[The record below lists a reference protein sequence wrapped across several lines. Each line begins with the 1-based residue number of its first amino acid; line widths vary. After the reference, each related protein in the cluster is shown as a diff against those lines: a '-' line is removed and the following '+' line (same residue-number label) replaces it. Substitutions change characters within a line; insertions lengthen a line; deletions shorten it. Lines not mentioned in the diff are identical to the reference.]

1 MRVSVIICSFGR
13 PAVLHDTVQSL
24 LNQSYPLDEIIIGSP
39 SSEHILESTL
49 KHPRVK
55 FLLTPTGLTVQRNAC
70 LSSVLPS
77 SDLIAFFDDDME
89 FSVSYMETMVAL
101 FETNPDLIASSG
113 NLLYDGG
120 ISKLV
125 SRDRAAQLCLAKAP
139 TWQKERAVRTSPRQN
154 AYGCNMVY
162 RASAIRDL
170 RFDERL
176 PLYGWL
182 EDSDFSH
189 ASTHGRRAP
198 VNNLDAH
205 AVHLGWRGGRIAGKK
220 LGFSQIVNSFYLWR
234 KARVFSLPHIVVQCW
249 LRCLAGNILGLV
261 FGEPIEDRPGRL
273 YGNLLGFLHLL
284 SGQLDPQH
292 VLTMSTGPGKKTEVT
307 KLKVEAQH
315 LPAE

>member
-13 PAVLHDTVQSL
+13 PAVLHDTVESL
-24 LNQSYPLDEIIIGSP
+24 LKQTYPIEEILIGTP
-39 SSEHILESTL
+39 SNEHILESTL
-49 KHPRVK
+49 WHPRVRL
-55 FLLTPTGLTVQRNAC
+55 LLTSTGLTVQRNAC
-70 LSSVLPS
+70 LSSVRPS

-89 FSVSYMETMVAL
+89 FSATYMETMVAL
-101 FETNPDLIASSG
+101 FEANPDLIAGSG

-120 ISKLV
+120 ISNTV
-125 SRDRAAQLCLAKAP
+125 SRERAAQLCLEKVP
-139 TWQKERAVRTSPRQN
+139 TWQKGRPVRTSPRDS

-162 RASAIRDL
+162 RASAIRDIQ
-170 RFDERL
+170 FDERL

-189 ASTHGRRAP
+189 ASTRGRRTP
-198 VNNLDAH
+198 VNNRDAH

-234 KARVFSLPHIVVQCW
+234 KSRVFSLPHVVVQCW
-249 LRCLAGNILGLV
+249 LRCLAGNVLGLV

-273 YGNLLGFLHLL
+273 HGNLLGFLHLL
-284 SGQLDPQH
+284 SGQLDPQR
-292 VLTMSTGPGKKTEVT
+292 VLTMPAGPAKKTEVT